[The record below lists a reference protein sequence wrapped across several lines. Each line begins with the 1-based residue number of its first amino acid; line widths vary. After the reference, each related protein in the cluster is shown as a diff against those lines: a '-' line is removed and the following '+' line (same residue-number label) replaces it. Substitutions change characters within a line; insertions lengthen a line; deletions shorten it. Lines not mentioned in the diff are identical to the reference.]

1 MIDNDKSEA
10 LIGTRPED
18 RPLTDAERTLLEWLI
33 AHGGPEARQYAPQ
46 VSQVRVV
53 ARCTCGCPTIDLA
66 IGERRHR
73 TVGASLVLADF
84 EGVTPEGIEVGVIL
98 HAREGQLSELEVYA
112 LPEVDG
118 SFGFPRIESLKPVGN

>member
-1 MIDNDKSEA
+1 V
-10 LIGTRPED
+10 
-18 RPLTDAERTLLEWLI
+18 
-33 AHGGPEARQYAPQ
+33 HGGPETEQYVPQ
-46 VSQVRVV
+46 LSQVRVV
-53 ARCTCGCPTIDLA
+53 ATCTCGCPTIDLA

-112 LPEVDG
+112 MPEVDG
-118 SFGFPRIESLKPVGN
+118 SFSLPRIESLR

>member
-1 MIDNDKSEA
+1 MDNNKSEP
-10 LIGTRPED
+10 LKGTRPEH

-33 AHGGPEARQYAPQ
+33 AHGGPEAQQYAPQ

-53 ARCTCGCPTIDLA
+53 ARCTCGCPTIDLG
-66 IGERRHR
+66 IGERQHR

-112 LPEVDG
+112 MPEVDC
-118 SFGFPRIESLKPVGN
+118 SFSLPKIESLQ

>member
-1 MIDNDKSEA
+1 MNDNNKSEP

-18 RPLTDAERTLLEWLI
+18 RPLTDAERTLLQWLV
-33 AHGGPEARQYAPQ
+33 AHGGPEAEQYA
-46 VSQVRVV
+46 SQISHVRV
-53 ARCTCGCPTIDLA
+53 AASCTCGCPTIDLA
-66 IGERRHR
+66 IGERQHR

-112 LPEVDG
+112 MPEVDG
-118 SFGFPRIESLKPVGN
+118 PFSLPTTESLR